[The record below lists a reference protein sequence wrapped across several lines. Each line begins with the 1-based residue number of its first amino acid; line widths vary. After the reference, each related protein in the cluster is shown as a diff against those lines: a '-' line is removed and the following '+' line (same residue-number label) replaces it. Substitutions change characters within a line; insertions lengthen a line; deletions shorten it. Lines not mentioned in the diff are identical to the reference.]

1 MHTGKTY
8 LEAVQELFKEAKI
21 QYSFGEKGVRTKYQY
36 RYPKAEQENNKENV
50 YRYLGQR
57 GISKTTI
64 DLLDVREDSHGNRME
79 LARLLLVLDFLFI
92 IWYNTL
98 NKEEINEKVFS
109 SFIKYTFSIYSKIF
123 NCMIIAIKTTIEVV
137 NIIKNRLVV
146 NSC

>member
-64 DLLDVREDSHGNRME
+64 DTFPPSPESQILCFPHPSQRQP
-79 LARLLLVLDFLFI
+79 LA
-92 IWYNTL
+92 
-98 NKEEINEKVFS
+98 
-109 SFIKYTFSIYSKIF
+109 
-123 NCMIIAIKTTIEVV
+123 
-137 NIIKNRLVV
+137 
-146 NSC
+146 